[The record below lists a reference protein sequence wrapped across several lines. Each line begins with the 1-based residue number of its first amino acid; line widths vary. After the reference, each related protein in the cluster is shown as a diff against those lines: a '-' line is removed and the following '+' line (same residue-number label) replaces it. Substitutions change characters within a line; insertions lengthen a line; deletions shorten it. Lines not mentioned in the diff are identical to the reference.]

1 MDGGRPITRKFA
13 GLKQGL
19 RRTEFNFAGH
29 GLTTRLTSCP
39 AKLNSV
45 RLSPG
50 RVQTRR
56 VFVVRWLILL
66 TLLAAIPARLE
77 AWSGGVIHL
86 PQGNKRPK
94 NGLRLVID
102 TRWVDANGYRP
113 VRIEAINWPLGPTLA
128 DRSIR
133 VVIEP
138 GSWRGS
144 RPAVHVSGQIEIPEG
159 AARGETVLAVP
170 QSDQWGSIWV
180 AAYEDGALLK
190 DVSES
195 VGIPTQFYAN
205 GSEAIPSILIIDS
218 DAPTRDARE
227 QQLRQPALGGS
238 PAGKAESVRR
248 LPDVRQL
255 ATLFPPSNYYRGGQF
270 QVPPDDQLDDLG
282 TLRMLENVAR
292 VELLTPRDLPTRWID
307 YSCFDLV
314 FISLADLKTLAASQ
328 PPVWQALCD
337 WLASGPTLCVYDM
350 ELSDKRLA
358 ELEALLGLAGSAEPK
373 RDGASQGCWQTAN
386 PSRIA
391 ENIRALQPRGGTSYE
406 VEAEKAAS
414 QPPSPAASPA
424 RKPEPFVVRPFYR
437 GRVVAMQ
444 AGEPLAARAPE
455 AAWLFNELGGPAWM
469 WYQRHGLSLHRAND
483 DYWNWLVP
491 GIGRAPVGS
500 FLILITAFVIVIGP
514 INYFLLRR
522 RRRLY
527 LLLVS
532 VPLGAALVTLT
543 LFAYALISDGLGVR
557 VRVRSFTEIDQ
568 RAGRAVSWSRQ
579 SYYAGLAPT
588 GGLTFPETAAVF
600 PLEQYPA
607 GRQQGELGTQWL
619 VWGEGQ
625 NLASGYISSRSTVQF
640 LVVESGP
647 SSRALLVESG
657 PGDAEAWATNRLDA
671 TIDRLVVKDGQG
683 RTLGTTQLDPGQRR
697 RLNAIDPAAAQHEL
711 QQMLV
716 ANTPAYPPGYHPTF
730 SGALGFRGNYYRGWS
745 DVDQE
750 LKAPTLGTGILER
763 SLQATLNADVQ
774 TWLPRSYVA
783 LTRTAPG
790 VSLGYGRAH
799 EEASFHVVLGTW

>member
-1 MDGGRPITRKFA
+1 MDGGRLIPGWSSGFSLSGQPKGWT
-13 GLKQGL
+13 
-19 RRTEFNFAGH
+19 
-29 GLTTRLTSCP
+29 P
-39 AKLNSV
+39 ACLV
-45 RLSPG
+45 L
-50 RVQTRR
+50 
-56 VFVVRWLILL
+56 RWLILL
-66 TLLAAIPARLE
+66 ILLAAMPARLE
-77 AWSGGVIHL
+77 AYSGGVIHL
-86 PQGNKRPK
+86 PQGNKKPK
-94 NGLRLVID
+94 NGLRLTID

-138 GSWRGS
+138 SSWRGS
-144 RPAVHVSGQIEIPEG
+144 RPAIRVSGRIEIPEG

-180 AAYEDGALLK
+180 MAYEDGALLK

-195 VGIPTQFYAN
+195 VGIPVQRYVN
-205 GSEAIPSILIIDS
+205 NSEAIPTILIIDS
-218 DAPTRDARE
+218 DAPTRE

-238 PAGKAESVRR
+238 PAGKAESVQR

-255 ATLFPPSNYYRGGQF
+255 ATLFPESLTLNGGQF
-270 QVPPDDQLDDLG
+270 QLPPDDQLDDLG
-282 TLRMLENVAR
+282 TLRMLQNLPR
-292 VELLTPRDLPTRWID
+292 VDLLTPRDLPARWID

-314 FISLADLKTLAASQ
+314 CISLADLKTLAAGQ
-328 PPVWQALCD
+328 PLVWQALCD
-337 WLASGPTLCVYDM
+337 WAASGATLCVFDM
-350 ELSDKRLA
+350 ELSDERLA
-358 ELEALLGLAGSAEPK
+358 ELEALLGLAGSPEPK
-373 RDGASQGCWQTAN
+373 RDAASQGGWQTAN
-386 PSRIA
+386 PSQIT
-391 ENIRALQPRGGTSYE
+391 EEIRALQPRRGTSYE
-406 VEAEKAAS
+406 VEEDKAAP
-414 QPPSPAASPA
+414 QPPAPATAPA
-424 RKPEPFVVRPFYR
+424 RKPKPFVVRPFYR

-444 AGEPLAARAPE
+444 TGEPLAARAPE

-527 LLLVS
+527 LLLVT

-543 LFAYALISDGLGVR
+543 LFAYALISDGLGGR

-579 SYYAGLAPT
+579 SYYAGLAPS

-600 PLEQYPA
+600 PIERYPA
-607 GRQQGELGTQWL
+607 ERREGELGTQWL
-619 VWGEGQ
+619 VWDEGQ
-625 NLASGYISSRSTVQF
+625 NLASGYISSRSAAQF

-647 SSRALLVESG
+647 NSRGLFIESG
-657 PGDAEAWATNRLDA
+657 LGDVEAWVTNRLDA

-697 RLNAIDPAAAQHEL
+697 RLNAIDPGAALHEL
-711 QQMLV
+711 RQALG
-716 ANTPAYPPGYHPTF
+716 ANTPAYPPGYNPNFT
-730 SGALGFRGNYYRGWS
+730 GALGFRSSYYLGWS

-750 LKAPTLGTGILER
+750 LPAPTLATGILER

-774 TWLPRSYVA
+774 TWQPRTYVA
-783 LTRTAPG
+783 LTRTTPG

-799 EEASFHVVLGTW
+799 EEASFHVVFGSW